1 MSRACPCALAD
12 VAAAKVSALM
22 PTLSS
27 RFWGLLEDYLPTHS
41 ICTLPLATSFSV
53 GMGTGM
59 FLAGKVGAGGS
70 LAAAPR
76 AGWGQQVLLLAPCCP
91 AFPVL

>member
-1 MSRACPCALAD
+1 
-12 VAAAKVSALM
+12 M